1 MKKKQITAVLMSM
14 VLTVSACIPM
24 NGINAFAAST
34 ETGEAATQSIS
45 MEAALA
51 SETESSVREQE
62 SENDSEPEGEQVKFG
77 TIDAGQKGSTSSAN
91 SEGSTTT
98 VGTEGGSAS
107 TTETNTAATEGSSAG
122 ATKDGP
128 TVTTETNTVGT
139 EDNSTAT
146 EGSSIGAV
154 GDNPTV
160 AEGSSTGATEDNS
173 TASEGSSIA
182 TTEDGITGIAGEST
196 TGTGDSTTTAAPAEE
211 EESVEEDAAEIKR
224 EAKSLS
230 NQDFDSAVDLTI
242 GTEITGICDAN
253 DPYAVFRFTPSK
265 TSCYKFRYHSDD
277 AQYIVLNLYDSD
289 HEIVVVDDMND
300 SISGGEWNAVLYEG
314 NTYYY
319 VINLS
324 NQSEHGTITVCL
336 DGGLKVTS
344 QQESDIEVEPN
355 EETNLSVEVYS
366 LNDVSYEWTF
376 YDNVNHQLTTIGSEA
391 ACTFTPIS
399 SGQAICTV
407 NNGIDQA
414 TCSFNIYV
422 NHFNAVGREQANVGN
437 YILVPVGETLD
448 LHVDVSGDD
457 ISEISYYWYKQTWDS
472 REEKWINDYS
482 FVSEDNSTISSDP
495 VYGVV
500 RYVGRATDKYANSRS
515 IEFILSVANGFKAY
529 VITQDSTEIDENLTS
544 AEMHITF
551 SVKTVKLRVG
561 VTADDPEGISYSWY
575 HGHGN
580 AMGEHSDEIVAGN
593 LYDGDTYYCTVTDQY
608 GTSITCTFTIRI
620 HRLSAYASSTNVS
633 VSIGETSTIY
643 INANSSDEIYYQW
656 YYEDEL
662 LPGETSRELLID
674 ETYLSG
680 FYKCIVSTAYD
691 SREIK
696 VLVRIAN
703 YFYLSHVSGSKVIV
717 ERGDSATLEVRAS
730 GKDLTGITY
739 QWYEVTGEGDEHQLI
754 SDAISPSYTVPSV
767 TEYMVYSCKGTD
779 RFNNSHEVYF
789 YVGINTHLTAYAAGT
804 TDDNCE
810 IHIMPG
816 ETVRLQVTA
825 IADDEAQFS
834 YAWRDNGWLIEGEES
849 DTYVFTPSQNT
860 NVTSVISDQFGNE
873 DKVQFKVVIENGLD
887 ASPEIYTTDGKKI
900 TPSISTKVSND
911 GTKIISVVSG
921 VPEGQAVVLK
931 SNPSFDTGTISVAW
945 KESGSSAAVELE
957 KYEFTTQEIEQYY
970 SISCQLTD
978 QFGNKINI
986 SFSLGPAN
994 LLSAYPEGLPS
1005 GDRINIYAKPG
1016 SEVTLTTVT
1025 TAYKMDRIRYKWYSE
1040 AIGNNNDWEQ
1050 LEDTNES
1057 ITFTA
1062 TESRIYTCEVRDDYS
1077 KFIAIKFFVYIEN
1090 SFVVYPEGAEVGCD
1104 YTSQDTYLKEAYL
1117 YPDPGEEL
1125 DLKVNVIADD
1135 TEGLTFAW
1143 EDQNVYVANGCVGR
1157 LYRNLDGA
1165 NGDTLHIIADKTM
1178 DYRCTVRNRYGE
1190 RRTVAFHIKVGSLE
1204 AHPEGV
1210 PIVDGYANT
1219 YEAIECQPNGTR
1231 TLRTITSASQG
1242 AKLTYYWEKADY
1254 YNSVWL
1260 RVKNTTNELKVDLS
1274 QQYQYKCTVIDNYY
1288 NSTEVY
1294 FYVRFKDL
1302 SISTNYGEPR
1312 RIATT
1317 GEYYEIDVPVRF
1329 GQDITLEAVL
1339 DGAGAE
1345 NASFSWDV
1353 RNGQYLTEFGEL
1365 GNSIT
1370 DTVDQKYSYT
1380 CLIRTQNGYFYHLAF
1395 HLIVDNQ
1402 FQAKPAGE
1410 PDGTTNKTIITTP
1423 GSTVELSVE
1432 ATALNTTDLGYL
1444 WYDSSGRSVYDNNN
1458 GTCAIRATEN
1468 GFYTCCIRDHYG
1480 TEKWLTFRVLTSDQ
1494 TLDDAQ
1500 ITLSQIEHSYTGRVI
1515 KPAVIVTIGGTELVN
1530 GKDYTVSYKNNIN
1543 PGMATAVVDGRT
1555 ILGSKTLTFLIS
1567 KADQMPVTDSAAISV
1582 AVGKTATISV
1592 KNSHGALSIDDVNS
1606 SIATAVLNGEK
1617 ITIKGIKVGTYTL
1630 TVKAAGSEGYNPGQ
1644 TTATINVLPA
1654 KTASVTTENA
1664 NKGIKVAWKKVTD
1677 ATGYVIKRQA
1687 GSGEWK
1693 TIKTITSGS
1702 TLTYTD
1708 PNGNTNGTKYTYR
1721 VYAKA
1726 ATGTSNLYVASVC
1739 YKVLRPTIKSAT
1751 NSASKKMTVKW
1762 AKNAKANGYKLQ
1774 YSLKS
1779 NFSGAKTV
1787 TLSKNTQVSREIG
1800 NLTKGKKY
1808 YVRLRSYKKDGSKYY
1823 YSTWSPT
1830 KTVTIK
1836 K

>member
-51 SETESSVREQE
+51 SETDSSVRELE
-62 SENDSEPEGEQVKFG
+62 SENDSEPEGEQDNFG
-77 TIDAGQKGSTSSAN
+77 TVDAGQKGSTSSAN
-91 SEGSTTT
+91 TEGSTTT
-98 VGTEGGSAS
+98 VGTEGGSAA
-107 TTETNTAATEGSSAG
+107 TTGNNTTATEGSSAG
-122 ATKDGP
+122 AT
-128 TVTTETNTVGT
+128 ERS
-139 EDNSTAT
+139 ST
-146 EGSSIGAV
+146 GAAE
-154 GDNPTV
+154 DNPTV

-196 TGTGDSTTTAAPAEE
+196 TGTRDSTTTAAPAEE

-344 QQESDIEVEPN
+344 QQESDIEIEPN
-355 EETNLSVEVYS
+355 EEINLSVEVYS

-376 YDNVNHQLTTIGSEA
+376 YDNVNFQLTTIGSEA

-472 REEKWINDYS
+472 REEKWINDDS
-482 FVSEDNSTISSDP
+482 FVPKDNSTISSDP

-500 RYVGRATDKYANSRS
+500 RYVGCATDKYANSRS
-515 IEFILSVANGFKAY
+515 IEFILTVANGFKAY

-544 AEMHITF
+544 AEINITY
-551 SVKTVKLRVG
+551 SVETVKLRVG
-561 VTADDPEGISYSWY
+561 VTADDPEGITYSWY
-575 HGHGN
+575 HGYGN
-580 AMGEHSDEIVAGN
+580 AMGEYSDEIVAGN

-620 HRLSAYASSTNVS
+620 HQLSAYASNTNVS
-633 VSIGETSTIY
+633 VLLGQTETIY
-643 INANSSDEIYYQW
+643 IYANSSDEIYYQW

-674 ETYLSG
+674 ETDLSG
-680 FYKCIVSTAYD
+680 FYKCIVSTAYC
-691 SREIK
+691 SCE
-696 VLVRIAN
+696 VEVRVQIAN
-703 YFYLSHVSGSKVIV
+703 YFYLSPVSGSKVIV
-717 ERGDSATLEVRAS
+717 ERGDPATLEVRAS
-730 GKDLTGITY
+730 GTDLTGITL
-739 QWYEVTGEGDEHQLI
+739 QWYEVTGEDDEHQLI
-754 SDAISPSYTVPSV
+754 SDATSSSYTVPPV
-767 TEYMVYSCKGTD
+767 TGYKVYSCKGTD
-779 RFNNSHEVYF
+779 RFNNSYEAYF
-789 YVGINTHLTAYAAGT
+789 YVGISTHLKAYAAGT
-804 TDDNCE
+804 TDDYSE
-810 IHIMPG
+810 IHVMPG
-816 ETVRLQVTA
+816 EAAKLQVTA

-834 YAWRDNGWLIEGEES
+834 YAWRAKGNFIDGEES

-860 NVTSVISDQFGNE
+860 YVYGIISDQFGNE
-873 DKVQFKVVIENGLD
+873 DEVEFKVVIENGLD
-887 ASPEIYTTDGKKI
+887 ASPEIYTIGGERI
-900 TPSISTKVSND
+900 TPRISTNHAYD
-911 GTKIISVVSG
+911 GTKIISVEAG
-921 VPEGQAVVLK
+921 GPGGQAVVLK
-931 SNPSFDTGTISVAW
+931 ANPSCDSGMINVEW
-945 KESGSSAAVELE
+945 KESGNWEPVELE
-957 KYEFTTQEIEQYY
+957 KNEYTTPEINQSYTV
-970 SISCQLTD
+970 SCQLTD
-978 QFGNKINI
+978 QFGNKLSIVFRV
-986 SFSLGPAN
+986 SPVN
-994 LLSAYPEGLPS
+994 LLSAHPEGVPS
-1005 GDRINIYAKPG
+1005 GDSVNIYAKPG
-1016 SEVTLTTVT
+1016 SEVTLTTVA
-1025 TAYKMDRIRYKWYSE
+1025 TAYMMDCIHYKWTSVT
-1040 AIGNNNDWEQ
+1040 AQNFSDWEQ
-1050 LEDTNES
+1050 LGDTDES
-1057 ITFTA
+1057 VTITA
-1062 TESRIYTCEVRDDYS
+1062 TESRRYTCEVKDDYGYHIEIQ
-1077 KFIAIKFFVYIEN
+1077 FWVYIQN
-1090 SFVVYPEGAEVGCD
+1090 SFDAYPEGAEVGCD

-1143 EDQNVYVANGCVGR
+1143 EDQDVYVKNGFVGR
-1157 LYRNLDGA
+1157 LYQNLDGA

-1178 DYRCTVRNRYGE
+1178 DYRCTVRDRYGE
-1190 RRTVAFHIKVGSLE
+1190 IRTVAFHIKVGSLE

-1294 FYVRFKDL
+1294 FYVRFKEL

-1380 CLIRTQNGYFYHLAF
+1380 CLIRTQNGYFYQLVF

-1423 GSTVELSVE
+1423 GSIVELSVE
-1432 ATALNTTDLGYL
+1432 ATALNTTDLGYV
-1444 WYDSSGRSVYDNNN
+1444 WYNSSGRRVSFNNN
-1458 GTCAIRATEN
+1458 GTCAFMVKEN
-1468 GFYTCCIRDHYG
+1468 GFFSCLIRDHYG
-1480 TEKWLTFRVLTSDQ
+1480 TKKWVTFHVLTSDQ

-1515 KPAVIVTIGGTELVN
+1515 QPAVTVTIGGTELVN

-1592 KNSHGALSIDDVNS
+1592 KNSHGVLSIDDVNS

-1708 PNGNTNGTKYTYR
+1708 AYGNTNGTKYTYR

-1726 ATGTSNLYVASVC
+1726 STGTSNLYVASEC
-1739 YKVLRPTIKSAT
+1739 YKVARPTISSVT

-1779 NFSGAKTV
+1779 NFSGTKTV

-1808 YVRLRSYKKDGSKYY
+1808 YVRLRSYKKVGSKYY

>member
-1 MKKKQITAVLMSM
+1 M
-14 VLTVSACIPM
+14 
-24 NGINAFAAST
+24 
-34 ETGEAATQSIS
+34 
-45 MEAALA
+45 
-51 SETESSVREQE
+51 
-62 SENDSEPEGEQVKFG
+62 
-77 TIDAGQKGSTSSAN
+77 
-91 SEGSTTT
+91 
-98 VGTEGGSAS
+98 
-107 TTETNTAATEGSSAG
+107 
-122 ATKDGP
+122 
-128 TVTTETNTVGT
+128 
-139 EDNSTAT
+139 
-146 EGSSIGAV
+146 
-154 GDNPTV
+154 
-160 AEGSSTGATEDNS
+160 
-173 TASEGSSIA
+173 
-182 TTEDGITGIAGEST
+182 
-196 TGTGDSTTTAAPAEE
+196 
-211 EESVEEDAAEIKR
+211 
-224 EAKSLS
+224 
-230 NQDFDSAVDLTI
+230 
-242 GTEITGICDAN
+242 
-253 DPYAVFRFTPSK
+253 
-265 TSCYKFRYHSDD
+265 
-277 AQYIVLNLYDSD
+277 
-289 HEIVVVDDMND
+289 
-300 SISGGEWNAVLYEG
+300 
-314 NTYYY
+314 
-319 VINLS
+319 
-324 NQSEHGTITVCL
+324 
-336 DGGLKVTS
+336 
-344 QQESDIEVEPN
+344 
-355 EETNLSVEVYS
+355 
-366 LNDVSYEWTF
+366 
-376 YDNVNHQLTTIGSEA
+376 
-391 ACTFTPIS
+391 
-399 SGQAICTV
+399 
-407 NNGIDQA
+407 
-414 TCSFNIYV
+414 
-422 NHFNAVGREQANVGN
+422 
-437 YILVPVGETLD
+437 
-448 LHVDVSGDD
+448 
-457 ISEISYYWYKQTWDS
+457 
-472 REEKWINDYS
+472 
-482 FVSEDNSTISSDP
+482 
-495 VYGVV
+495 
-500 RYVGRATDKYANSRS
+500 
-515 IEFILSVANGFKAY
+515 
-529 VITQDSTEIDENLTS
+529 
-544 AEMHITF
+544 
-551 SVKTVKLRVG
+551 
-561 VTADDPEGISYSWY
+561 
-575 HGHGN
+575 
-580 AMGEHSDEIVAGN
+580 
-593 LYDGDTYYCTVTDQY
+593 
-608 GTSITCTFTIRI
+608 
-620 HRLSAYASSTNVS
+620 
-633 VSIGETSTIY
+633 
-643 INANSSDEIYYQW
+643 
-656 YYEDEL
+656 
-662 LPGETSRELLID
+662 
-674 ETYLSG
+674 
-680 FYKCIVSTAYD
+680 
-691 SREIK
+691 
-696 VLVRIAN
+696 
-703 YFYLSHVSGSKVIV
+703 
-717 ERGDSATLEVRAS
+717 
-730 GKDLTGITY
+730 
-739 QWYEVTGEGDEHQLI
+739 
-754 SDAISPSYTVPSV
+754 
-767 TEYMVYSCKGTD
+767 YSCKGTD
-779 RFNNSHEVYF
+779 RFNNSYEAYF
-789 YVGINTHLTAYAAGT
+789 YVGISTHLKAYAAGT
-804 TDDNCE
+804 TDDYSE
-810 IHIMPG
+810 IHVMPG
-816 ETVRLQVTA
+816 EAAKLQVTA

-834 YAWRDNGWLIEGEES
+834 YAWRAKGNFIDGEES

-860 NVTSVISDQFGNE
+860 YVYGIISDQFGNE
-873 DKVQFKVVIENGLD
+873 DEVEFKVVIENGLD
-887 ASPEIYTTDGKKI
+887 ASPEIYTIGGERI
-900 TPSISTKVSND
+900 TPRISTNHAYD
-911 GTKIISVVSG
+911 GTKIISVEAG
-921 VPEGQAVVLK
+921 GPGGQAVVLK
-931 SNPSFDTGTISVAW
+931 ANPSCDSGMINVEW
-945 KESGSSAAVELE
+945 KESGNWEPVELE
-957 KYEFTTQEIEQYY
+957 KNEYTTPEINQSYTV
-970 SISCQLTD
+970 SCQLTD
-978 QFGNKINI
+978 QFGNKLSIVFRV
-986 SFSLGPAN
+986 SPVN
-994 LLSAYPEGLPS
+994 LLSAHPEGVPS
-1005 GDRINIYAKPG
+1005 GDSVNIYAKPG
-1016 SEVTLTTVT
+1016 SEVTLTTVA
-1025 TAYKMDRIRYKWYSE
+1025 TAYMMDCIHYKWTSVT
-1040 AIGNNNDWEQ
+1040 AQNFSDWEQ
-1050 LEDTNES
+1050 LGDTDES
-1057 ITFTA
+1057 VTITA
-1062 TESRIYTCEVRDDYS
+1062 TESRRYTCEVKDDYGYHIEIQ
-1077 KFIAIKFFVYIEN
+1077 FWVYIQN
-1090 SFVVYPEGAEVGCD
+1090 SFDAYPEGAEVGCD

-1143 EDQNVYVANGCVGR
+1143 EDQDVYVKNGFVGR
-1157 LYRNLDGA
+1157 LYQNLDGA

-1178 DYRCTVRNRYGE
+1178 DYRCTVRDRYGE
-1190 RRTVAFHIKVGSLE
+1190 IRTVAFHIKVGSLE

-1294 FYVRFKDL
+1294 FYVRFKEL

-1380 CLIRTQNGYFYHLAF
+1380 CLIRTQNGYFYQLVF

-1423 GSTVELSVE
+1423 GSIVELSVE
-1432 ATALNTTDLGYL
+1432 ATALNTTDLGYV
-1444 WYDSSGRSVYDNNN
+1444 WYNSSGRRVSFNNN
-1458 GTCAIRATEN
+1458 GTCAFMVKEN
-1468 GFYTCCIRDHYG
+1468 GFFSCLIRDHYG
-1480 TEKWLTFRVLTSDQ
+1480 TKKWVTFHVLTSDQ

-1515 KPAVIVTIGGTELVN
+1515 QPAVTVTIGGTELVN

-1555 ILGSKTLTFLIS
+1555 IPGSKTLTFLIR
-1567 KADQMPVTDSAAISV
+1567 KADQMPMTDSAAISV

-1606 SIATAVLNGEK
+1606 SIATAVLNGKK

-1708 PNGNTNGTKYTYR
+1708 AYGNTNGTKYTYR

-1726 ATGTSNLYVASVC
+1726 STGTSNLYVASEC
-1739 YKVLRPTIKSAT
+1739 YKVARPTISSVT

-1808 YVRLRSYKKDGSKYY
+1808 YVRLRSYKKVGSKYY

>member
-51 SETESSVREQE
+51 SETDSSVRELE
-62 SENDSEPEGEQVKFG
+62 SENDSEPEGEQDNFG
-77 TIDAGQKGSTSSAN
+77 TVDAGQKGSTSSAN
-91 SEGSTTT
+91 TEGSTTT
-98 VGTEGGSAS
+98 VGTEGGSAA
-107 TTETNTAATEGSSAG
+107 TTGNNTTATEGSSAG
-122 ATKDGP
+122 AT
-128 TVTTETNTVGT
+128 ERS
-139 EDNSTAT
+139 ST
-146 EGSSIGAV
+146 GAAE
-154 GDNPTV
+154 DNPTV

-196 TGTGDSTTTAAPAEE
+196 TGTRDSTTTAAPAEE

-344 QQESDIEVEPN
+344 QQESDIEIEPN
-355 EETNLSVEVYS
+355 EEINLSVEVYS

-376 YDNVNHQLTTIGSEA
+376 YDNVNFQLTTIGSEA

-472 REEKWINDYS
+472 REEKWINDDS
-482 FVSEDNSTISSDP
+482 FVPKDNSTISSDP

-500 RYVGRATDKYANSRS
+500 RYVGCATDKYANSRS
-515 IEFILSVANGFKAY
+515 IEFILTVANGFKAY

-544 AEMHITF
+544 AEINITY
-551 SVKTVKLRVG
+551 SVETVKLRVG
-561 VTADDPEGISYSWY
+561 VTADDPEGITYSWY
-575 HGHGN
+575 HGYGN
-580 AMGEHSDEIVAGN
+580 AMGEYSDEIVAGN

-620 HRLSAYASSTNVS
+620 HQLSAYASNTNVS
-633 VSIGETSTIY
+633 VLLGQTETIY
-643 INANSSDEIYYQW
+643 IYANSSDEIYYQW

-674 ETYLSG
+674 ETDLSG
-680 FYKCIVSTAYD
+680 FYKCIVSTAYC
-691 SREIK
+691 SCE
-696 VLVRIAN
+696 VEVRVQIAN
-703 YFYLSHVSGSKVIV
+703 YFYLSPVSGSKVIV
-717 ERGDSATLEVRAS
+717 ERGDPATLEVRAS
-730 GKDLTGITY
+730 GTDLTGITL
-739 QWYEVTGEGDEHQLI
+739 QWYEVTGEDDEHQLI
-754 SDAISPSYTVPSV
+754 SDATSSSYTVPPV
-767 TEYMVYSCKGTD
+767 TGYKVYSCKGTD
-779 RFNNSHEVYF
+779 RFNNSYEAYF
-789 YVGINTHLTAYAAGT
+789 YVGISTHLKAYAAGT
-804 TDDNCE
+804 TDDYSE
-810 IHIMPG
+810 IHVMPG
-816 ETVRLQVTA
+816 EAAKLQVTA

-834 YAWRDNGWLIEGEES
+834 YAWRAKGNFIDGEES

-860 NVTSVISDQFGNE
+860 YVYGIISDQFGNE
-873 DKVQFKVVIENGLD
+873 DEVEFKVVIENGLD
-887 ASPEIYTTDGKKI
+887 ASPEIYTIGGERI
-900 TPSISTKVSND
+900 TPRISTNHAYD
-911 GTKIISVVSG
+911 GTKIISVEAG
-921 VPEGQAVVLK
+921 GPGGQAVVLK
-931 SNPSFDTGTISVAW
+931 ANPSCDSGMINVEW
-945 KESGSSAAVELE
+945 KESGNWEPVELE
-957 KYEFTTQEIEQYY
+957 KNEYTTPEINQSYTV
-970 SISCQLTD
+970 SCQLTD
-978 QFGNKINI
+978 QFGNKLSIVFRV
-986 SFSLGPAN
+986 SPVN
-994 LLSAYPEGLPS
+994 LLSAHPEGVPS
-1005 GDRINIYAKPG
+1005 GDSVNIYAKPG
-1016 SEVTLTTVT
+1016 SEVTLTTVA
-1025 TAYKMDRIRYKWYSE
+1025 TAYMMDCIHYKWTSVT
-1040 AIGNNNDWEQ
+1040 AQNFSDWEQ
-1050 LEDTNES
+1050 LGDTDES
-1057 ITFTA
+1057 VTITA
-1062 TESRIYTCEVRDDYS
+1062 TESRRYTCEVKDDYGYHIEIQ
-1077 KFIAIKFFVYIEN
+1077 FWVYIQN
-1090 SFVVYPEGAEVGCD
+1090 SFDAYPEGAEVGCD

-1143 EDQNVYVANGCVGR
+1143 EDQDVYVKNGFVGR
-1157 LYRNLDGA
+1157 LYQNLDGA

-1178 DYRCTVRNRYGE
+1178 DYRCTVRDRYGE
-1190 RRTVAFHIKVGSLE
+1190 IRTVAFHIKVGSLE

-1380 CLIRTQNGYFYHLAF
+1380 CLIRTQNGYFYQLVF

-1423 GSTVELSVE
+1423 GSIVELSVE
-1432 ATALNTTDLGYL
+1432 ATALNTTDLGYV
-1444 WYDSSGRSVYDNNN
+1444 WYNSSGRRVSFNNN
-1458 GTCAIRATEN
+1458 GTCAFMVKEN
-1468 GFYTCCIRDHYG
+1468 GFFSCLIRDHYG
-1480 TEKWLTFRVLTSDQ
+1480 TKKWVTFHVLTSDQ

-1515 KPAVIVTIGGTELVN
+1515 QPAVTVTIGGTELVN

-1555 ILGSKTLTFLIS
+1555 IPGSKTLTFLIR
-1567 KADQMPVTDSAAISV
+1567 KADQMPMTDSAAISV

-1592 KNSHGALSIDDVNS
+1592 KNSHGVLSIDDVNS

-1708 PNGNTNGTKYTYR
+1708 AYGNTNGTKYTYR

-1726 ATGTSNLYVASVC
+1726 STGTSNLYVASEC
-1739 YKVLRPTIKSAT
+1739 YKVARPTISSVT

-1808 YVRLRSYKKDGSKYY
+1808 YVRLRSYKKVGSKYY